1 MYLVFIK
8 ISSHFMWYTRSINT
22 RRCLYHLVKT
32 QNVGFCAKEK
42 NLSAQAYAENSILSQ
57 KQNNLSFVF
66 QSTESFE
73 TFFKK
78 GTSEQQ

>member
-1 MYLVFIK
+1 MLDLVQK
-8 ISSHFMWYTRSINT
+8 
-22 RRCLYHLVKT
+22 K
-32 QNVGFCAKEK
+32 K
-42 NLSAQAYAENSILSQ
+42 NLSAQAYAENSISSQ